1 MLTNVVIPLMFE
13 QDLCCQEAL
22 GMESIAITDRQI
34 NASSEWGAASQGR
47 LNSQTG
53 GGAWIAAQDDA
64 NQWLQVDL
72 GIQHTKVTRVATQV
86 KLGGKLWVTRYKLQY
101 SNDTVNMQDYTKQG
115 QDNVYVK
122 VTFAVSYK
130 LLFLGY
136 RSLIK
141 SITQTAVI
149 NMVNQRVFIINL
161 TFRTLSSIHLQTVSF
176 AGR

>member
-1 MLTNVVIPLMFE
+1 MFE
-13 QDLCCQEAL
+13 QDLGCQEAL

-34 NASSEWGAASQGR
+34 SASSVVGAASHGR

-53 GGAWIAAQDDA
+53 AGAWVAAQYDA

-72 GIQHTKVTRVATQV
+72 VNQHTKVTRVATQ
-86 KLGGKLWVTRYKLQY
+86 GRNDHNQWVTKYKLQY
-101 SNDTVNMQDYTKQG
+101 SNDTLNMQDYKEQG
-115 QDNVYVK
+115 QDNVKVK
-122 VTFAVSYK
+122 FAVSYK

-136 RSLIK
+136 RSLIE
-141 SITQTAVI
+141 SITKTSVI

>member
-1 MLTNVVIPLMFE
+1 MFE
-13 QDLCCQEAL
+13 QDLGCQKAL

-34 NASSEWGAASQGR
+34 SASSEYYGASQGR

-53 GGAWIAAQDDA
+53 GGTWLAAQNDV

-72 GIQHTKVTRVATQV
+72 GIKHTKVTRVATQGRN
-86 KLGGKLWVTRYKLQY
+86 GGNQWVSKYKLQY
-101 SNDTVNMQDYTKQG
+101 SNDTVNMQDYKEQG
-115 QDNVYVK
+115 QDNVKVK
-122 VTFAVSYK
+122 FSVSYK

-149 NMVNQRVFIINL
+149 NMVNNRVFIINL

>member
-1 MLTNVVIPLMFE
+1 MFE
-13 QDLCCQEAL
+13 QDLGCQEAL

-47 LNSQTG
+47 LKTQTG
-53 GGAWIAAQDDA
+53 AGAWVAGQSDV

-72 GIQHTKVTRVATQV
+72 VNQHTKVTRVATQGRNDGNWRV
-86 KLGGKLWVTRYKLQY
+86 KKYKLQY
-101 SNDTVNMQDYTKQG
+101 SNDTVNMQDYKEQG
-115 QDNVYVK
+115 QDNVKVK
-122 VTFAVSYK
+122 FAVSYK